1 MFNNQSKSSTGT
13 DESSSPIIEPSNAKN
28 FATNTAAQA
37 TCDKP
42 THSTPSSNLSFNLP
56 TPLLKSVSTTST
68 TPTSILS
75 NSVTGSSGSAAAAA
89 AAANSNTNSG
99 NINSGKFEFNSNV
112 GSPDSSQE
120 EIDNISSCSESAVA
134 PTI

>member
-89 AAANSNTNSG
+89 NSNTNSG
-99 NINSGKFEFNSNV
+99 NINSVKFEFNSNV